1 MKKELNVPYGI
12 VYGKPDIFY
21 KIDIMGTCIYKA
33 LVALVVK
40 NPPGNAG
47 DLRDLSLIPGS
58 GRSPEKKMATH
69 SCILGWE
76 IQWTEESGG
85 LQSMGLQEL
94 DTTEGLSNNSK
105 INYYHIR

>member
-1 MKKELNVPYGI
+1 MAGLSWWLSGKEWA
-12 VYGKPDIFY
+12 
-21 KIDIMGTCIYKA
+21 CQ
-33 LVALVVK
+33 
-40 NPPGNAG
+40 AG
-47 DLRDLSLIPGS
+47 DLSLIPGS

-69 SCILGWE
+69 SFILGWE